1 MTGRLTAIFLRSRT
15 HEELRDINLAGGMD
29 ERVSMTGDA
38 AFDKAINDP
47 RTGYLGTGNVSS
59 PTQRSFYVRARETT
73 RCNGREWPE
82 GDLRHADLRNFNH
95 AAQAFFHEHQDRLEP
110 GSDAILYEFFVSRA
124 DGKRV
129 LRGHVLTDEFHRL
142 VAAEAASPRYADML
156 ERVTRAV
163 SFRDDA
169 MEDPVPAA
177 ELLGIARGASA
188 EDAVRF
194 GDEHGMVI
202 RDRGDGR
209 FTVRPVN
216 AVNEGDEAD
225 PAYFASVQMFA
236 RGPEE
241 AIAVGAIRRG
251 LSPDDLRAA
260 LRGLSA
266 DDSPAP

>member
-15 HEELRDINLAGGMD
+15 HDELRDIRRAGGMD
-29 ERVSMTGDA
+29 ERISVTGDA

-82 GDLRHADLRNFNH
+82 GDLRHADLRNFDH

-110 GSDAILYEFFVSRA
+110 GVVAILYEFFVSRA
-124 DGKRV
+124 DGKKV

-194 GDEHGMVI
+194 GNENGMVI
-202 RDRGDGR
+202 RDLGDGW
-209 FTVRPVN
+209 FTVNAAPERGEDEPVSF
-216 AVNEGDEAD
+216 D
-225 PAYFASVQMFA
+225 SRQKLA
-236 RGPEE
+236 RGPED

-266 DDSPAP
+266 DGSPTP

>member
-15 HEELRDINLAGGMD
+15 HDELRDIRRAGGMD
-29 ERVSMTGDA
+29 ERISVTGDA

-82 GDLRHADLRNFNH
+82 GDLRHADLRNFDH

-110 GSDAILYEFFVSRA
+110 GSDAILYELFVSRA

-129 LRGHVLTDEFHRL
+129 IRGHILTDEFHRL
-142 VAAEAASPRYADML
+142 VAAEAASPRYADMMD
-156 ERVTRAV
+156 RVTRAV

-202 RDRGDGR
+202 RDRGDGW
-209 FTVRPVN
+209 FTVNAAPEGGEAEPVRF
-216 AVNEGDEAD
+216 D
-225 PAYFASVQMFA
+225 SRQMFA
-236 RGPEE
+236 RDPEE